1 MPARSKDSG
10 DATANFGR
18 RARRL
23 TLQNLDDDDAEFQAL
38 QKRLD
43 LSIGLSV
50 KGSAPKIVL
59 APCSA
64 SAGSRRTCATNGS
77 SSRPSRATP
86 VASSSSGFATCAE
99 SLLPATPGRS
109 QFLFELPNPLMM
121 HSKHE
126 ENKHL
131 QRRLSML
138 GALQAETV
146 KLEKKQRMDG
156 RAANMFYKLSDEG
169 SAPSHLTATAGG
181 CHPTATWRSSHLAAT
196 AGGPQDA
203 FLAALAA
210 AAAAAVGPSVIQ
222 HHTLIS
228 PLARVSHQPVRTSSA
243 VAGGGAAPAAP
254 PHYGVHVRRGA

>member
-1 MPARSKDSG
+1 MTTSSSATTPPGRLWSKPVPG

-23 TLQNLDDDDAEFQAL
+23 TLQNLDDDDDELQVL

-43 LSIGLSV
+43 LSIGLNV

-59 APCSA
+59 APYSA

-77 SSRPSRATP
+77 NSRPSRSTP

-156 RAANMFYKLSDEG
+156 RAANMFYKLCDEG
-169 SAPSHLTATAGG
+169 SAPT
-181 CHPTATWRSSHLAAT
+181 AT

-203 FLAALAA
+203 FLAAVAA

-228 PLARVSHQPVRTSSA
+228 PLARVSHQPVRSSST
-243 VAGGGAAPAAP
+243 VAGGAAPAAP
-254 PHYGVHVRRGA
+254 PHYNYSVHVRRGA